1 MTKALRYCL
10 LFFLLLF
17 GACNKLPK
25 PAVDWNVNLNR
36 EGKQPYDTY
45 IAYHS
50 ADYYFPDAQI
60 KPIYSDYD
68 FNNIDNNNDA
78 TQAGHSLLVLVG
90 NSVQFSKSE
99 WWSILQFMRKGN
111 EVLLLSSE
119 YDEQIQNQFGFSSIP
134 GKYSLPLSVF
144 NTGKENIN
152 ALNLISLP
160 GTYFGMRGRDIKGYF
175 ELVSKDSIPMQS
187 PDLEFTIDNVP
198 HILGKTQLSNFNLA
212 SKNEADY
219 KANFMQYTV
228 GAGHLT
234 VVATPLVFSNYFL
247 LQQKNRAYLEA
258 IWQAVDGDIF
268 QIYWGNF
275 KYRVPNDSIFLILWR
290 NMATRF
296 FLIVILV
303 FCISYL
309 VFQTKRK
316 QRIVPVIAEPVN
328 SSLAFIET
336 IGMLYYNKGDNRNLA
351 IKMEQHFME
360 WVRTRFNL
368 STHILD
374 ETFAHHLSIKSGVAA
389 EKVQL
394 LLSLIHQLRLDSSRV
409 SDEMLFE
416 LYQLI
421 QQFYKTK

>member
-1 MTKALRYCL
+1 MIKALRYCL
-10 LFFLLLF
+10 LFSLFFF
-17 GACNKLPK
+17 GACTQLPK
-25 PAVDWNVNLNR
+25 PTVDWNVNLNR

-50 ADYYFPDAQI
+50 ADYYFPDAHIQS
-60 KPIYSDYD
+60 IYSDYD
-68 FNNIDNNNDA
+68 FKNIDNNNDA

-119 YDEQIQNQFGFSSIP
+119 YDEQIQSQFGFSSIP
-134 GKYSLPLSVF
+134 GNYSLPLSAYH
-144 NTGKENIN
+144 TGKENIN
-152 ALNLISLP
+152 ALTVTSLP

-175 ELVSKDSIPMQS
+175 ELVNRDSIPMQS

-198 HILGKTQLSNFNLA
+198 RIFGKTQLSNFNLA
-212 SKNEADY
+212 SKNEADF

-258 IWQAVDGDIF
+258 IWQSVDGDIF

-290 NMATRF
+290 NRATRF

-303 FCISYL
+303 FCVTYL

-316 QRIVPVIAEPVN
+316 QRIVPVIAEPIN

-360 WVRTRFNL
+360 WVRTKFNL

-374 ETFAHHLSIKSGVAA
+374 HTFVHHLSIKSGVPS

-394 LLSLIHQLRLDSSRV
+394 LLSLIHQVRLDSSKV